1 MSHEDKDRERKR
13 EKKIES
19 GSIERRL
26 THVLSASIVEK

>member
-1 MSHEDKDRERKR
+1 MKIKIEKEK
-13 EKKIES
+13 EKKKIES